1 MSIGLFRANQ
11 ICFFLTASTPV
22 PVGVGHGDLPF
33 GGWGGWGVV
42 MDNDGVGVE
51 QRDLSVGRDGT
62 VPAQEEV
69 TD

>member
-1 MSIGLFRANQ
+1 MGCLEPIKFGFEELLRSP
-11 ICFFLTASTPV
+11 CPV
-22 PVGVGHGDLPF
+22 VWGKGSSLM
-33 GGWGGWGVV
+33 WGGGAWGWVRR
-42 MDNDGVGVE
+42 NLEREVE

>member
-1 MSIGLFRANQ
+1 MEISRDWEGN
-11 ICFFLTASTPV
+11 V
-22 PVGVGHGDLPF
+22 VG
-33 GGWGGWGVV
+33 
-42 MDNDGVGVE
+42 

>member
-1 MSIGLFRANQ
+1 MGCLEPIKF
-11 ICFFLTASTPV
+11 FFLELLRSPCPMV
-22 PVGVGHGDLPF
+22 WGKGISLM
-33 GGWGGWGVV
+33 WGGGAWGW
-42 MDNDGVGVE
+42 VGRNLGREVE